1 MIIVRLYPHAMNPC
15 DRYEPVFPLM
25 GKSPAARLMRAP
37 RLDLLLR
44 PALSFGERIFPG
56 AWSVQHAPATG
67 SHSHRWTG
75 LTPSRWDP
83 CAAHSPAMPSFVLT
97 SPQDSQIAAGR

>member
-25 GKSPAARLMRAP
+25 GKWPAARLMRAP
-37 RLDLLLR
+37 RLDLRLR
-44 PALSFGERIFPG
+44 LALSFGERVFPG
-56 AWSVQHAPATG
+56 AWSVQHVPPAG
-67 SHSHRWTG
+67 SDSHRWTG

-83 CAAHSPAMPSFVLT
+83 CAARSVAMPSFVLN
-97 SPQDSQIAAGR
+97 SPPDSQIAA